1 MKHKNP
7 FIDQSALEGE
17 DTPPKSEFE
26 IMTEQAEE
34 NTEVVTVESY
44 MVRGIGIGVALG
56 IALGPSIFGNTGTG
70 LGIGMLL
77 GMMVGAAIKKN
88 PARRTDGDGGTE

>member
-7 FIDQSALEGE
+7 FIDQSALEGD

-44 MVRGIGIGVALG
+44 MALGLVIGVAFG
-56 IALGPSIFGNTGTG
+56 ATLGPLIFGTLGTG

-77 GMMVGAAIKKN
+77 GMFVGAAIKKK
-88 PARRTDGDGGTE
+88 PAKREDGTGDRK

>member
-7 FIDQSALEGE
+7 FIDQSALEGD

-26 IMTEQAEE
+26 TMTEQAEE

-44 MVRGIGIGVALG
+44 MATGLSIGLALG
-56 IALGPSIFGNTGTG
+56 ATLGPLIFGNLGTG
-70 LGIGMLL
+70 LGVGMLL
-77 GMMVGAAIKKN
+77 GMFIGAAIKKKS
-88 PARRTDGDGGTE
+88 AQRTDGTDDRK